1 MATPENTPK
10 IDPVPEQ
17 KATEQPATESQALPV
32 SKRPLYIKWV
42 LIGGIILIVLLG
54 GLYFFNKSATPPQ
67 ALKQIPRNI
76 PQTVS
81 PSAQPTKPRSKA
93 PGIIISIVTA
103 KGIDPKTGEAVRPTA
118 IFLTTDKSIYAVTT
132 LQNAKVGT
140 RIEYVRYLN
149 NKFLD
154 NRSITITKLNT
165 NNTSFVW
172 TLKNST
178 ATHPVGEYKV
188 KVYTNGIFEKEI
200 SYTVN
205 Q

>member
-1 MATPENTPK
+1 MEENKSVNQPIQNSSKIPNNATIRPVGSSK
-10 IDPVPEQ
+10 I
-17 KATEQPATESQALPV
+17 K
-32 SKRPLYIKWV
+32 LYILV
-42 LIGGIILIVLLG
+42 GFGVLLIIFIG
-54 GLYFFNKSATPPQ
+54 YLAAQKPRSATQTPQ
-67 ALKQIPRNI
+67 VI
-76 PQTVS
+76 
-81 PSAQPTKPRSKA
+81 AQPTAQPKPTLARSKA
-93 PGIIISIVTA
+93 PGIIVSVVTA
-103 KGIDPKTGEAVRPTA
+103 KSIDPKTGEAVNPTA
-118 IFLTTDKSIYAVTT
+118 IFLTRDKSIYAVTT
-132 LQNAKVGT
+132 LQNAKIGT

-178 ATHPVGEYKV
+178 ATHPAGEYKV

-200 SYTVN
+200 SYTV